1 MINPSEKH
9 IDMQKIYGIKIAQ
22 LITKGERKMSEY
34 KSPLKAAI
42 CEFKKK
48 GIVIKKESANPFFK
62 SKYADLP
69 TILDAIEIEAA
80 KCGLVITSQLIAGEA
95 IVLTTTLSHKD
106 SDESIISTFPVFG
119 SKPQEIGSSIS
130 YARRYNIQSL
140 LNLAAEDDDGN
151 AAQEGKP
158 TSKQVYG
165 TAAAMKKKFAE
176 IVDEIEGSLTHEALK
191 ETWKR
196 NNTHILAMKSMEM
209 GGEEMFAE
217 LEKYKNERKAKIT
230 EEEAH
235 NAAYGVK
242 Q

>member
-1 MINPSEKH
+1 
-9 IDMQKIYGIKIAQ
+9 
-22 LITKGERKMSEY
+22 MSEY
-34 KSPLKAAI
+34 KSPLKTAI

-62 SKYADLP
+62 TAYANLA
-69 TILDAIEIEAA
+69 TILDAIEVEAA
-80 KCGLVITSQLIAGEA
+80 NCGLVIHSQLVTGDT

-106 SDESIISTFPVFG
+106 SDEAIVSSFPVFG
-119 SKPQEIGSSIS
+119 QKPQEIGSSIS

-151 AAQEGKP
+151 EAQKAKPAA
-158 TSKQVYG
+158 KQVYG
-165 TAAAMKKKFAE
+165 TATAMKKKYAE
-176 IVDEIEGSLTHEALK
+176 IVDAIEGALTHDQLK
-191 ETWKR
+191 QVWTE
-196 NNTHILAMKSMEM
+196 NSTHIKAISSFEHGEM
-209 GGEEMFAE
+209 MYDQ
-217 LEKYKNERKAKIT
+217 LVQIKDERKAKIT